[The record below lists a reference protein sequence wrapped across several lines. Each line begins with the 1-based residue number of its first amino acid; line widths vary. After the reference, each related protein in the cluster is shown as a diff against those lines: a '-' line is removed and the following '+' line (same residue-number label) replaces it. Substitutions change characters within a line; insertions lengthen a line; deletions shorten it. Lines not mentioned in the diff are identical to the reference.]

1 LPLQLHL
8 DQGQL
13 NFLISFFQNESS
25 NSNPH
30 LSYENEIVGMDSTTY
45 GSAAIVDEALLPF
58 FQVFELTMTVSLLI
72 TGLHRDHMRTFC
84 TQ

>member
-1 LPLQLHL
+1 
-8 DQGQL
+8 
-13 NFLISFFQNESS
+13 
-25 NSNPH
+25 
-30 LSYENEIVGMDSTTY
+30 MDSTTY

-84 TQ
+84 TR